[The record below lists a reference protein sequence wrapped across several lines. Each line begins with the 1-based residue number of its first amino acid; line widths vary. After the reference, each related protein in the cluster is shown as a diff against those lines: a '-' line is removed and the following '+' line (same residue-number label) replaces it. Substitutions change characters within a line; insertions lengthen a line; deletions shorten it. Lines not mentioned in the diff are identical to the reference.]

1 MNRTALINQ
10 VKAKI
15 DELSPEDA
23 VLVDVGLTDE
33 KPIDTIIDELLDES
47 AKEVL
52 LSAPIYRLNATVCNN
67 NPIPDIPDEYIYN
80 VDSEVP
86 LDEGEYYSG
95 ATARAAVP
103 ILVRKV
109 GLVITYYGMDS
120 GNPELSYSQVTEQF
134 IGTTISDWGDNNKWT
149 ETITQ
154 PPAPIAKSYA
164 GIVNIPTDYLR
175 LAEFKMQEWER
186 PVTQENIAGDA
197 IAKRQSNR
205 WLRAGVAKPV
215 VVLAHRGVNRVLE
228 YYSVVSDHTI
238 ERFLYIKSDVAEN
251 VPETLQDALC
261 WVCASKV
268 LSIFGNQAAKTAI
281 ENAISLLK

>member
-10 VKAKI
+10 VKSKI

-52 LSAPIYRLNATVCNN
+52 LSAPIYRLHATICNN
-67 NPIPDIPDEYIYN
+67 NPIPDVPDAYTYDIDAEF
-80 VDSEVP
+80 P
-86 LDEGEYYSG
+86 LEDGNYT
-95 ATARAAVP
+95 ATTARAAVP
-103 ILVRKV
+103 ALVKKV
-109 GLVITYYGMDS
+109 GLVITYETS
-120 GNPELSYSQVTEQF
+120 ATQVTEQF
-134 IGTTISDWGDNNKWT
+134 IGTSITGWADNSKWSA
-149 ETITQ
+149 TITQ
-154 PPAPIAKSYA
+154 PPAPIAKSYT
-164 GIVNIPTDYLR
+164 GIVNIPIDYLR

-186 PVTQENIAGDA
+186 SVTLENIAGDKVS
-197 IAKRQSNR
+197 KRQSNR
-205 WLRAGVAKPV
+205 WLRAGTAKPV
-215 VVLAHRGVNRVLE
+215 VVLAHRGTNRVLE

-251 VPETLQDALC
+251 IPETLQDALC

-281 ENAISLLK
+281 EHAISLLK